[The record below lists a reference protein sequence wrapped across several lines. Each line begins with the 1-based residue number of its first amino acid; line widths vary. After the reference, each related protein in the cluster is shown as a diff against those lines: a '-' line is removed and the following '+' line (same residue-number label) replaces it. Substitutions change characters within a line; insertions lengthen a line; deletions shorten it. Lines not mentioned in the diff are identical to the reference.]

1 MSLGEVGLG
10 LQPRRVERE
19 RHRRAVRLV
28 VLLQVLQR
36 TPGELPRSLA
46 CFFLDHLIRVDPN

>member
-19 RHRRAVRLV
+19 RQRRAVRLV

-36 TPGELPRSLA
+36 PRGESLISLA
-46 CFFLDHLIRVDPN
+46 CLFFR

>member
-19 RHRRAVRLV
+19 RHGRAVRLV

-36 TPGELPRSLA
+36 TPGE
-46 CFFLDHLIRVDPN
+46 